1 MRLLVGS
8 AIFMVVLLAAAI
20 YITHETLVLI
30 NQFRDEL
37 SSLMEL
43 VNSGKWFEAQDKA
56 AKLQR
61 RWNQMQ
67 DWWDLYI
74 FHTDIEAIE
83 VTLARLIS
91 FIDSKEQAAGLAEL
105 AELDMHFS
113 HIYRNEMFNLQNVL

>member
-1 MRLLVGS
+1 
-8 AIFMVVLLAAAI
+8 
-20 YITHETLVLI
+20 
-30 NQFRDEL
+30 
-37 SSLMEL
+37 MEL

-56 AKLQR
+56 AKLQK